1 MPLGGAD
8 VKIVEGR
15 PCMCAISLPTKH
27 HNVAVGDEGADPAEA
42 EVGER
47 RTEPGHEGLHSWTP
61 AAGGVHGV
69 LQANTWCR
77 QFIDDIKNAWITPER
92 SEPSMDDCLIQGLR
106 VHRVGINH
114 DLLRSVSLLTC
125 HPVDANLGAARALR
139 VRQADSGHTP
149 VSAIKSAATR
159 PPPGDVATNFGQ
171 GIFHHD

>member
-1 MPLGGAD
+1 
-8 VKIVEGR
+8 
-15 PCMCAISLPTKH
+15 
-27 HNVAVGDEGADPAEA
+27 
-42 EVGER
+42 
-47 RTEPGHEGLHSWTP
+47 
-61 AAGGVHGV
+61 VHGV

-77 QFIDDIKNAWITPER
+77 QFIDDIKIEWITPKR
-92 SEPSMDDCLIQGLR
+92 SEPSMDDSLIQGLR
-106 VHRVGINH
+106 VHCVVINH

-139 VRQADSGHTP
+139 VRQADSEHTP